1 MSTTYMVF
9 TKKATETPIEETP
22 QAPETEESVYDVMK
36 QIDMVCEA
44 LRRYCPEHAPMA
56 AVEEEDICD
65 EDVALIINRMKASAE
80 AGKETEVQVNTAVN
94 MEALQNITVWDNM
107 FE

>member
-1 MSTTYMVF
+1 MVF
-9 TKKATETPIEETP
+9 TKKTTDPKEEET
-22 QAPETEESVYDVMK
+22 AGTEESVYDVMK

-56 AVEEEDICD
+56 AVEEEEDICD
-65 EDVALIINRMKASAE
+65 EDVALIINRMKESVE
-80 AGKETEVQVNTAVN
+80 AGRETEAQVNTAVN

>member
-1 MSTTYMVF
+1 MVF
-9 TKKATETPIEETP
+9 TKKTTETPKEETP
-22 QAPETEESVYDVMK
+22 QAPETEECVYDVMK

-56 AVEEEDICD
+56 AGEEGEDICD
-65 EDVALIINRMKASAE
+65 EDVALIINRMKESAE
-80 AGKETEVQVNTAVN
+80 AGRETEAQVNTSVN

>member
-1 MSTTYMVF
+1 MVF
-9 TKKATETPIEETP
+9 TKKATETPKEEET
-22 QAPETEESVYDVMK
+22 AGTEESVYVVMK

-56 AVEEEDICD
+56 AVEEEGDICD
-65 EDVALIINRMKASAE
+65 EDVALIINRMKESAE
-80 AGKETEVQVNTAVN
+80 AGRETEAQVKTAVN

>member
-9 TKKATETPIEETP
+9 TKKATETPKEETP
-22 QAPETEESVYDVMK
+22 HALETEECVYDVMK

-44 LRRYCPEHAPMA
+44 LRRYCPDH
-56 AVEEEDICD
+56 AVEEDEDICD
-65 EDVALIINRMKASAE
+65 EDVAIIINRMKASAE
-80 AGKETEVQVNTAVN
+80 AERERGAQVNTAVN
-94 MEALQNITVWDNM
+94 FEALQNITVCDNM

>member
-9 TKKATETPIEETP
+9 TKKTTETPKEEET
-22 QAPETEESVYDVMK
+22 AETEESVYDVMK

-56 AVEEEDICD
+56 AVEEEEDICD
-65 EDVALIINRMKASAE
+65 EDVALIINRMKESAE
-80 AGKETEVQVNTAVN
+80 TGAQVNTAVN

>member
-1 MSTTYMVF
+1 MVF
-9 TKKATETPIEETP
+9 TKKATETPKEETP
-22 QAPETEESVYDVMK
+22 QALETEECVYDVMK

-56 AVEEEDICD
+56 AVEDEDDICD
-65 EDVALIINRMKASAE
+65 EDVALITNRMKASAE
-80 AGKETEVQVNTAVN
+80 AERETGAQVNTAVN
-94 MEALQNITVWDNM
+94 LEALENITVWDNM